1 MSPME
6 ARATI
11 IRRGISPIAASA
23 ILLRHAERREQL
35 RARARTRWTERL
47 LVAVAV
53 GVVLTVLAGAFAFG
67 VSLRQLM
74 R

>member
-11 IRRGISPIAASA
+11 IRRGISRIAASA

-35 RARARTRWTERL
+35 RARARMRWTERL